1 MDMSTQWILHR
12 FRLADQDEQ
21 YFRMKV
27 EYLQLQKKF
36 EDIVRE
42 MPEDKQ
48 DVLWGFVTISEGMNW
63 RMLELLWESENL
75 GK

>member
-1 MDMSTQWILHR
+1 MDMSTQWILQR

-21 YFRMKV
+21 YSRMKE
-27 EYLQLQKKF
+27 EYLQLQKQF

-42 MPEDKQ
+42 LPVDKQ
-48 DVLWGFVTISEGMNW
+48 DVLWGFVSISDGMNW
-63 RMLELLWESENL
+63 RMLELLWESENP

>member
-1 MDMSTQWILHR
+1 MDMSTQWILQR

-21 YFRMKV
+21 YSRMKE
-27 EYLQLQKKF
+27 EYLQLQKQF

-42 MPEDKQ
+42 LPVDKQ
-48 DVLWGFVTISEGMNW
+48 DVLWGFVSISDGMNW